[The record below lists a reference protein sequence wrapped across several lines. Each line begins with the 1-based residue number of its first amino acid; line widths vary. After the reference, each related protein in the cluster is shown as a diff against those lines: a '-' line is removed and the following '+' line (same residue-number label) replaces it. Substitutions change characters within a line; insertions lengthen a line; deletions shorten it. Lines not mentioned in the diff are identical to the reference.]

1 MLVIVNNILRD
12 NKYGMLMRVSS
23 GAALSILDAGTDL
36 YIISKYYSEGLS
48 GQADALLAMITI
60 NMIIQLV
67 LVHVQYK
74 KKSLSA
80 RLKEMIIT
88 LLFLRPAVDAFRVS
102 TNHEDK
108 ETTLIPLYELSYNKV
123 SLWEHK
129 MVSSVLPL
137 TTILFFVNIL
147 AGY

>member
-48 GQADALLAMITI
+48 GQANALLAMITI
-60 NMIIQLV
+60 NVIIQLV
-67 LVHVQYK
+67 IVHVQYR

-102 TNHEDK
+102 TNYEDK
-108 ETTLIPLYELSYNKV
+108 EATVSPLHELVINKV
-123 SLWEHK
+123 SLWKHE
-129 MVSSVLPL
+129 MASSVLPL
-137 TTILFFVNIL
+137 TTIFAFC
-147 AGY
+147 